1 MKEKSIEQS
10 RQSQVPQFK
19 RLVRVITSDEEFERE
34 LRQAG
39 EALVVVDFTTEWWV
53 IYKTVLC
60 SLLPTQIYNAF
71 FHLPYWNNFYIHR
84 NDVIMCQ

>member
-39 EALVVVDFTTEWWV
+39 EALVVVDFTTERWV
-53 IYKTVLC
+53 NCVVFLVAYTNL
-60 SLLPTQIYNAF
+60 
-71 FHLPYWNNFYIHR
+71 
-84 NDVIMCQ
+84 